1 MKNLFFAKNK
11 TRRNSG
17 FFIMSIVEKYADC
30 RFVQNAQNR
39 AHRATAQIKVV
50 ARKPR
55 FFCNNFFHKNE
66 KIFWRISAFF

>member
-11 TRRNSG
+11 TRRNPG
-17 FFIMSIVEKYADC
+17 FFITSIIEKYAFC
-30 RFVQNAQNR
+30 RFVQNAQTR

-50 ARKPR
+50 AKKPR

-66 KIFWRISAFF
+66 KNFWRISGVF